1 MWIAAGGTLI
11 FILALWLAVKVGYT
25 AGKIISKGQDK
36 EDYEKKISV
45 SYIEGFNDG
54 YNIGA
59 DKFYI
64 NMN

>member
-1 MWIAAGGTLI
+1 MWIAAGGTLVA
-11 FILALWLAVKVGYT
+11 ILALWFAARIGY
-25 AGKIISKGQDK
+25 ALGKMTYENRSEEDCK
-36 EDYEKKISV
+36 ERV
-45 SYIEGFNDG
+45 STSYVEGFDDG